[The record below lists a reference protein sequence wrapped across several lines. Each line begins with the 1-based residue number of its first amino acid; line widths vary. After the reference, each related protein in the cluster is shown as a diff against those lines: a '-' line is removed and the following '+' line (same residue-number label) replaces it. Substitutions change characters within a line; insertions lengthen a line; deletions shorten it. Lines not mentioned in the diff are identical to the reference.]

1 MKIIHKRFDPRNSLY
16 FGGPRRTP
24 VRMSRNGKQSDR
36 HPQNTGKMD
45 SLESAPSVDTAK
57 VSTFVL
63 SPRIGLWNQP
73 NAPTLNIVIIPWQK
87 LGHTVLVFKSGSHLQ
102 VHY

>member
-45 SLESAPSVDTAK
+45 SLESEPSVATAK
-57 VSTFVL
+57 VSTFFL
-63 SPRIGLWNQP
+63 SPQIGSRNQP
-73 NAPTLNIVIIPWQK
+73 TAPPLNIVIIPWWA
-87 LGHTVLVFKSGSHLQ
+87 LGQTFLVFKVGSHLQ
-102 VHY
+102 VH